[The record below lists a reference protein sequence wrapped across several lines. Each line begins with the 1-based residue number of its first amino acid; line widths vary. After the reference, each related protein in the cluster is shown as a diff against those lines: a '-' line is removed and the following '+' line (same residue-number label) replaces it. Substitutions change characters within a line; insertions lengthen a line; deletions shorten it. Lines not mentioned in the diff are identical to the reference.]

1 MNSSTKTDRALPS
14 VVYLYDEPSS
24 PSFSFGEIADF
35 LKEKLPNVDVMT
47 RKEFFSFHT
56 HDVEELAT
64 ELASAK
70 VRGIEGSQEE
80 QEPLYGEV
88 QYEKRVL
95 QEPHR
100 RMTGILYD
108 GYRLVR
114 VFRGALPENEATT
127 DFAHIAFTNRIIST
141 YEKGDIR
148 YHARVIMCDF
158 PSLISTSGLVEAPA
172 KPREYYLM
180 KQKYAATD
188 SEPPAQELKAAF
200 EGRFIDYDDENM
212 TQALKGYALQS
223 IFYHTTG
230 EPFCEDKDC
239 MLFNAHWQE
248 EVLNA
253 QIVSGQLCERHEEM
267 LGDMVKGRRE

>member
-1 MNSSTKTDRALPS
+1 MNSSKRNDHILPS
-14 VVYLYDEPSS
+14 IVYVYDEPSS
-24 PSFSFGEIADF
+24 PSFRIGEIADF
-35 LKEKLPNVDVMT
+35 LKEKLPNVDVRT

-56 HDVEELAT
+56 HDVEELAK

-70 VRGIEGSQEE
+70 VRVFEFSQEE

-88 QYEKRVL
+88 QYEKRIL

-100 RMTGILYD
+100 RMMGILYD
-108 GYRLVR
+108 GYKILR
-114 VFRGALPENEATT
+114 VLRRVLPENEATT
-127 DFAHIAFTNRIIST
+127 DTAHIAFTNRIIT
-141 YEKGDIR
+141 THEKGDIR
-148 YHARVIMCDF
+148 YHARVIMCGF

-172 KPREYYLM
+172 KPREYYVM

-188 SEPPAQELKAAF
+188 SEPPAQELKATF
-200 EGRFIDYDDENM
+200 EGRFIDYDDGNM
-212 TQALKGYALQS
+212 TQALKGYTLQS
-223 IFYHTTG
+223 VFYHATG

-253 QIVSGQLCERHEEM
+253 QIVSGQLCERHEQM
-267 LGDMVKGRRE
+267 LGDMVEGRRE